1 MIRKLISTIKFFYIQ
16 IERGFDHLHRRY
28 YGLPTMKYSQITP
41 TLYVGGQYTLRAVKT
56 LKKRGVTGVVN
67 MRMRSIH
74 KETDTNLS
82 WLSILNLPTP
92 DLTAP
97 RIEDLQKG
105 VKFIRKQIDAGGK
118 VYVHCR
124 AGEGRGPTM
133 GLAFL
138 ISEGM
143 TLEDALKLVQK
154 TRTFARPTTP
164 QMKQLKVFEDLMEK
178 QRQEKSP
185 VATSSV

>member
-1 MIRKLISTIKFFYIQ
+1 MNMFRKLISVIKFFSIQ
-16 IERGFDHLHRRY
+16 FERLLDHAYRHC

-41 TLYVGGQYTLRAVKT
+41 TLYIGGQYNLKAIET
-56 LKKRGVTGVVN
+56 LKARGITGVVN

-74 KETDTNLS
+74 SETDKNLS

-97 RIEDLQKG
+97 RMEDLQKG

-138 ISEGM
+138 IAEGM
-143 TLEDALKLVQK
+143 TLDDALKLVKQA
-154 TRTFARPTTP
+154 RTFAKPTPP
-164 QMKQLKVFEDLMEK
+164 QMKQLTLFEKLNNTK
-178 QRQEKSP
+178 
-185 VATSSV
+185 